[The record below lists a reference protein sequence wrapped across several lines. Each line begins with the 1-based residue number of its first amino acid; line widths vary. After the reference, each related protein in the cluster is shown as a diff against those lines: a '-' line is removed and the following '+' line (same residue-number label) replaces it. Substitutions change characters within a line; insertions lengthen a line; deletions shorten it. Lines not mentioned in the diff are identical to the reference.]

1 MKAREAIQPPPLCS
15 KGGRTQWKEN
25 WSFCIG
31 RQFGSGGHE
40 IGQSLAQK
48 LSIPFYDKEILK
60 LAAQESGIM
69 PELFEKADE
78 KPSNSLLYSMSS
90 AAHGRAAPFASYND
104 YLTNDKLFLFQSNT
118 IKRLAQEGSC
128 VIIGRCADYILRG
141 RKDMLSVYVHA
152 PLELRIQRICRL
164 RNIEEDAARSLIK
177 KDGQKPRQLLQLL
190 CRERLGRRRNVRFVR
205 QLRQAGHTARRRDA
219 GRRRRAPRRAL
230 RAPSQRRGAIKKTKV
245 LRLCFLVEPRVK
257 TASFFLYITPLWER
271 PRARM
276 PGAFSCFYTY
286 IYFSGKARFARARRP
301 SASALCRPCPAHSAP
316 PFPRPPA
323 ARRPGIVPPCA

>member
-1 MKAREAIQPPPLCS
+1 MEGKLVI
-15 KGGRTQWKEN
+15 
-25 WSFCIG
+25 CIG

-177 KDGQKPRQLLQLL
+177 KTDKSRANYYNFYAENDWGAAGTYDL
-190 CRERLGRRRNVRFVR
+190 CVN
-205 QLRQAGHTARRRDA
+205 
-219 GRRRRAPRRAL
+219 
-230 RAPSQRRGAIKKTKV
+230 
-245 LRLCFLVEPRVK
+245 
-257 TASFFLYITPLWER
+257 
-271 PRARM
+271 
-276 PGAFSCFYTY
+276 
-286 IYFSGKARFARARRP
+286 SGKLGTQRAVEMLAGVAEHLAMR
-301 SASALCRPCPAHSAP
+301 
-316 PFPRPPA
+316 
-323 ARRPGIVPPCA
+323 